1 MNAVDA
7 VGMIAEILSW
17 VGLGVGLP
25 LLTIVLLVKVHD
37 GPWLPHEVVILE
49 EEDGRARARWFTA
62 GDFWERPLRA
72 EESVHWRGR
81 EDADAFISARHPR
94 LMRFEP
100 RRPLLHALQVLG
112 ITLAGVGAAAVA
124 VSIILLFVG

>member
-49 EEDGRARARWFTA
+49 EEDGRARAA
-62 GDFWERPLRA
+62 GSPPA
-72 EESVHWRGR
+72 TSGSGR
-81 EDADAFISARHPR
+81 SG
-94 LMRFEP
+94 
-100 RRPLLHALQVLG
+100 RRSPS
-112 ITLAGVGAAAVA
+112 IGVG
-124 VSIILLFVG
+124 GRT

>member
-37 GPWLPHEVVILE
+37 GPWLRTRSSSSRRRTA
-49 EEDGRARARWFTA
+49 GRAPAGSPPATSGSGRSGRRSPSIGVTGRTPTRSSAPDTRA
-62 GDFWERPLRA
+62 
-72 EESVHWRGR
+72 
-81 EDADAFISARHPR
+81 
-94 LMRFEP
+94 
-100 RRPLLHALQVLG
+100 
-112 ITLAGVGAAAVA
+112 
-124 VSIILLFVG
+124 